1 MKYIG
6 FKIDEKEKEYLKER
20 AREDGRM
27 VSSLLRKI
35 VYKWVRDEEKKERD
49 WDRKEEK

>member
-1 MKYIG
+1 MNVKYIG

-35 VYKWVRDEEKKERD
+35 VYKWIKEDKKD
-49 WDRKEEK
+49 D